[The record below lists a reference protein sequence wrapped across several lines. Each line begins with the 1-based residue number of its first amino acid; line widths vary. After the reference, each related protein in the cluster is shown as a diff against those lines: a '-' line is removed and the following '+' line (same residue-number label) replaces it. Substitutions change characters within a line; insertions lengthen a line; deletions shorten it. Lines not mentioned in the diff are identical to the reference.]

1 MRNATASGAG
11 GDQVLR
17 CTHPVPCRRCRSALE
32 EWKNR
37 LKDVA
42 VVSKLAVRLYTYVG
56 LGERRTSDAYRL
68 HRQFARHMGHQLLR
82 GALLMQGLQECIGVG
97 DWAAEGAQARSG
109 SFCLPT
115 TPGCRPRPRQAGA
128 GSSASGA
135 WWPLRCC

>member
-1 MRNATASGAG
+1 MRHCLQRPRRSYRNPRERQGEGQAKMRNATASGAG

-56 LGERRTSDAYRL
+56 LGER
-68 HRQFARHMGHQLLR
+68 
-82 GALLMQGLQECIGVG
+82 
-97 DWAAEGAQARSG
+97 
-109 SFCLPT
+109 
-115 TPGCRPRPRQAGA
+115 
-128 GSSASGA
+128 
-135 WWPLRCC
+135 